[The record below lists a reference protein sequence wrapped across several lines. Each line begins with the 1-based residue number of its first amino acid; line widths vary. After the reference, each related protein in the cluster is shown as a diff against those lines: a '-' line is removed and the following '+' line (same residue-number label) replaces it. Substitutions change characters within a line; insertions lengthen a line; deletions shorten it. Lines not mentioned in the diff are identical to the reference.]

1 MFTKILIANR
11 GEIAIRVIRACK
23 ELGVATV
30 AVYSEA
36 DRAALHVRAADEAY
50 CIGPAPSQDS
60 YLNEAKVL
68 EVATRCGAD
77 AIHPGYGFL
86 SERASFAEACARAGI
101 AFIGP
106 NPEAIRVMGNKTTS
120 RVAVHAMGVP
130 LVPGMRENLAS
141 EDQAVAWAKELGFPL
156 MMKAASGG
164 GGKGLRQISR
174 MEDLPAAYRA
184 AKAESLH
191 AFGDDAVYLERYI
204 EHPRHIE
211 IQLLGDKH
219 GHIIYFPERECSIQR
234 RHQKVIEEAP
244 STLVDPD
251 MRRQMGEAAVKA
263 ARAVDYDSAGTV
275 EFIVSGKTREF
286 FFLEMNTRLQVEHP
300 ITEMITGIDLCK
312 EMIRSAAGYP
322 LAFRQ
327 EDVPLHGHALECR
340 IYAEDP
346 DNKFLPTPGKIL
358 GLRVPG
364 GPGRAHPLRPHA
376 VQAGGVGQHPGAL
389 HHPHEPGPVRILGEG
404 HQDHH
409 LLPRPGHEEREIH
422 QGRHRHQLHRHP
434 VPAPGRRPDQA
445 PRGHRPGGRRHQ
457 GLPAGQ
463 GQDPADH
470 GRRMRVRGPLALEV
484 QRQSAAAVWPLTGGI
499 QWPTSP
505 PTKARPSGSRS
516 WRPLRGCSG

>member
-1 MFTKILIANR
+1 MFAKILIANR

-36 DRAALHVRAADEAY
+36 DRAALHVRAAEEAY
-50 CIGPAPSQDS
+50 CIGPAPSKDS
-60 YLNEAKVL
+60 YLNEARVL
-68 EVATRCGAD
+68 EVAKACGAD

-86 SERASFAEACARAGI
+86 SERASFAEACAAAGI

-106 NPEAIRVMGNKTTS
+106 NPKAIQIMGNKTTS

-141 EDQAVAWAKELGFPL
+141 EEQAVAWARELGFPL

-164 GGKGLRQISR
+164 GGKGLRMITR
-174 MEDLPAAYRA
+174 MEDLPGAYRA

-211 IQLLGDKH
+211 IQLLGDRH

-244 STLVDPD
+244 STLVDPE
-251 MRRQMGEAAVKA
+251 MRRKMGEAAVKA
-263 ARAVDYDSAGTV
+263 ARAVNYDSAGTV
-275 EFIVSGKTREF
+275 EFIVSGTTREF

-346 DNKFLPTPGKIL
+346 DNRFLPTPGKIL

-364 GPGRAHPLRPHA
+364 GPWVRDESGMYEGLDVPIHYDPMLSKLVVWGSTRERCITRMTRALSEYSVKGIKTTIPFHA
-376 VQAGGVGQHPGAL
+376 RVMLNEKFLKGDIDTNFIDTQFQPQDAARIK
-389 HHPHEPGPVRILGEG
+389 PHEDI
-404 HQDHH
+404 
-409 LLPRPGHEEREIH
+409 
-422 QGRHRHQLHRHP
+422 
-434 VPAPGRRPDQA
+434 
-445 PRGHRPGGRRHQ
+445 
-457 GLPAGQ
+457 
-463 GQDPADH
+463 
-470 GRRMRVRGPLALEV
+470 ALV
-484 QRQSAAAVWPLTGGI
+484 AAAIKAFLRDQDKTQRMMGGTGPDAE
-499 QWPTSP
+499 QSSWKS
-505 PTKARPSGSRS
+505 SGRVLRS
-516 WRPLRGCSG
+516 SSVL

>member
-1 MFTKILIANR
+1 MFSKILIANR
-11 GEIAIRVIRACK
+11 GEIAIRLIRACK

-36 DRAALHVRAADEAY
+36 DRAALHVRAADQAF
-50 CIGPAPSQDS
+50 CVGPPPSQES
-60 YLNEAKVL
+60 YLNGARIL
-68 EVATRCGAD
+68 EVAKHCGAD

-86 SERASFAEACARAGI
+86 SERAAFAEDCARAGVV
-101 AFIGP
+101 FIGP
-106 NPEAIRVMGNKTTS
+106 NPRAIQVMGNKTTS

-141 EDQAVAWAKELGFPL
+141 EAQAVTWAKELGFPL
-156 MMKAASGG
+156 MMKAAAGG
-164 GGKGLRQISR
+164 GGKGLRMISR
-174 MEDLPAAYRA
+174 MEDLPGAYRA
-184 AKAESLH
+184 AKSESLH

-219 GHIIYFPERECSIQR
+219 GNIIYFPERECSIQR

-244 STLVDPD
+244 STLLDPD
-251 MRRQMGEAAVKA
+251 MRRRMGEAAVQA

-275 EFIVSGKTREF
+275 EFIVSGTTREF

-327 EDVPLHGHALECR
+327 EDVPLHGHAMECR

-364 GPGRAHPLRPHA
+364 GPWVRDESGMYEGMDVPIHYDPMLSKLVVWGSTRERCITRMTRALSEYSVKGIKTTIPFHARVMKNEKFIKGEIDTNFIDTQFQPQDAARIKPNEDIALVAAAIKAFLRDKDKTQRSLGGECECAESSQWKSSGR
-376 VQAGGVGQHPGAL
+376 
-389 HHPHEPGPVRILGEG
+389 
-404 HQDHH
+404 
-409 LLPRPGHEEREIH
+409 
-422 QGRHRHQLHRHP
+422 
-434 VPAPGRRPDQA
+434 
-445 PRGHRPGGRRHQ
+445 
-457 GLPAGQ
+457 
-463 GQDPADH
+463 
-470 GRRMRVRGPLALEV
+470 V
-484 QRQSAAAVWPLTGGI
+484 QRQSGF
-499 QWPTSP
+499 
-505 PTKARPSGSRS
+505 
-516 WRPLRGCSG
+516 

>member
-1 MFTKILIANR
+1 MFKKILIANR

-23 ELGVATV
+23 ELGVATA

-36 DRAALHVRAADEAY
+36 DRGALHVRAADEAF
-50 CIGPAPSQDS
+50 CIGPPPSRDS
-60 YLNEAKVL
+60 YLDGARVL
-68 EVATRCGAD
+68 EAARACGAD

-86 SERASFAEACARAGI
+86 SENAEFAEACALAGI
-101 AFIGP
+101 VFIGP
-106 NPEAIRVMGNKTTS
+106 NPRAIRVMGNKTTS

-130 LVPGMRENLAS
+130 LVPGMRENLVS
-141 EDQAVAWAKELGFPL
+141 EAHAAHWAAEIGFPVML
-156 MMKAASGG
+156 KAASGG
-164 GGKGLRQISR
+164 GGKGLRMIAR

-184 AKAESLH
+184 ARSESLH

-219 GHIIYFPERECSIQR
+219 GGLIYFPERECSIQR

-244 STLVDPD
+244 STLVDPEL
-251 MRRQMGEAAVKA
+251 RRRLGEAAVLA
-263 ARAVDYDSAGTV
+263 AKAVDYDSAGTV
-275 EFIVSGKTREF
+275 EFIVSGRTREF

-346 DNKFLPTPGKIL
+346 DNRFLPTPGRII

-364 GPGRAHPLRPHA
+364 GPWVRDESGMYEGMDVPIHYDPMLSKLVVWGSTRERCITRMTRALSEYSVKGIKTTIPFHA
-376 VQAGGVGQHPGAL
+376 RVMLNEKFIQGDIDTNFIDTQFQPQDAARIKPDEDIAL
-389 HHPHEPGPVRILGEG
+389 V
-404 HQDHH
+404 
-409 LLPRPGHEEREIH
+409 
-422 QGRHRHQLHRHP
+422 
-434 VPAPGRRPDQA
+434 
-445 PRGHRPGGRRHQ
+445 
-457 GLPAGQ
+457 
-463 GQDPADH
+463 
-470 GRRMRVRGPLALEV
+470 
-484 QRQSAAAVWPLTGGI
+484 AAAIKAFRRDRERTLHMLGGGPASAEGGEDRSQWKSSGRI
-499 QWPTSP
+499 QRS
-505 PTKARPSGSRS
+505 SGV
-516 WRPLRGCSG
+516 

>member
-1 MFTKILIANR
+1 MFSKILIANR
-11 GEIAIRVIRACK
+11 GEIAIRLIRACK

-36 DRAALHVRAADEAY
+36 DRAALHVRAADQAF
-50 CIGPAPSQDS
+50 CVGPPPSQES
-60 YLNEAKVL
+60 YLNGARIL
-68 EVATRCGAD
+68 EVAQRCGAD

-86 SERASFAEACARAGI
+86 SERASFAEDCARAGV

-106 NPEAIRVMGNKTTS
+106 NPRAIQVMGNKTTS

-141 EDQAVAWAKELGFPL
+141 EEQAVAWAKELGFPL

-164 GGKGLRQISR
+164 GGKGLRMISR
-174 MEDLPAAYRA
+174 MEDLPGAYRA
-184 AKAESLH
+184 AKSESLH

-211 IQLLGDKH
+211 IQLLGDRH
-219 GHIIYFPERECSIQR
+219 GNIIYFPERECSIQR

-244 STLVDPD
+244 STLLDPD
-251 MRRQMGEAAVKA
+251 QRRRMGEAAVQA
-263 ARAVDYDSAGTV
+263 AKAVDYDSAGTV
-275 EFIVSGKTREF
+275 EFIVSGTTREF

-327 EDVPLHGHALECR
+327 EDVPLHGHAMECR

-346 DNKFLPTPGKIL
+346 DNKFLPTPGRIL

-364 GPGRAHPLRPHA
+364 GPWVRDESGMYEGMDVPIHYDPMLSKLVVWGSTRERCITRMTRALSEYSVKGIKTTIPFHARVMKNEKFIKGDIDTNFIDTQFQPQDAARIKPNEDIALVAAAIKAHLRDKDKTQRSLGGECECAESSQWKSSGR
-376 VQAGGVGQHPGAL
+376 
-389 HHPHEPGPVRILGEG
+389 
-404 HQDHH
+404 
-409 LLPRPGHEEREIH
+409 
-422 QGRHRHQLHRHP
+422 
-434 VPAPGRRPDQA
+434 
-445 PRGHRPGGRRHQ
+445 
-457 GLPAGQ
+457 
-463 GQDPADH
+463 
-470 GRRMRVRGPLALEV
+470 V
-484 QRQSAAAVWPLTGGI
+484 QRQSGF
-499 QWPTSP
+499 
-505 PTKARPSGSRS
+505 
-516 WRPLRGCSG
+516 

>member
-1 MFTKILIANR
+1 MRETAMFSKILIANR
-11 GEIAIRVIRACK
+11 GEIAIRLIRACK
-23 ELGVATV
+23 ELGVPTV

-36 DRAALHVRAADEAY
+36 DRAALHVRAADRAF
-50 CIGPAPSQDS
+50 CVGPAPSRDS
-60 YLNEAKVL
+60 YLNGDRIL
-68 EVATRCGAD
+68 EVALACGAD

-86 SERASFAEACARAGI
+86 SERAAFAEDCARAGVT
-101 AFIGP
+101 FIGP
-106 NPEAIRVMGNKTTS
+106 NPRAIQVMGNKTTS

-141 EDQAVAWAKELGFPL
+141 EEQAVAWAKELGFPL

-164 GGKGLRQISR
+164 GGKGLRMIAR

-184 AKAESLH
+184 AKSESLH

-211 IQLLGDKH
+211 IQLLGDRH
-219 GHIIYFPERECSIQR
+219 GRLIYFPERECSIQR

-244 STLVDPD
+244 STLLDPEL
-251 MRRQMGEAAVKA
+251 RRRMGEAAVQA

-300 ITEMITGIDLCK
+300 VTEMITGIDLCK
-312 EMIRSAAGYP
+312 EMLRSAAGCP

-327 EDVPLHGHALECR
+327 EDVPLHGHAMECR

-364 GPGRAHPLRPHA
+364 GPWVRDESGMYEGLDVPIHYDPMLSKLVVWGSTRERCITRMSRALSEYSVKGIKTTIPFHA
-376 VQAGGVGQHPGAL
+376 RVMKNEKFIKGDIDTNFIDNQFQPQDAARIKPNEDIAL
-389 HHPHEPGPVRILGEG
+389 V
-404 HQDHH
+404 
-409 LLPRPGHEEREIH
+409 
-422 QGRHRHQLHRHP
+422 
-434 VPAPGRRPDQA
+434 
-445 PRGHRPGGRRHQ
+445 
-457 GLPAGQ
+457 
-463 GQDPADH
+463 
-470 GRRMRVRGPLALEV
+470 
-484 QRQSAAAVWPLTGGI
+484 AAAIKAHLRDKDRTQRMLGGECECAESSPWKSSGRVLRQTGF
-499 QWPTSP
+499 
-505 PTKARPSGSRS
+505 
-516 WRPLRGCSG
+516 

>member
-60 YLNEAKVL
+60 YLNGDRVL
-68 EVATRCGAD
+68 EAAQRCGAD

-86 SERASFAEACARAGI
+86 SERAGFAEACARAGI
-101 AFIGP
+101 VFIGP

-120 RVAVHAMGVP
+120 RAAVHAMGVP
-130 LVPGMRENLAS
+130 LVPGMRENLGS
-141 EDQAVAWAKELGFPL
+141 EEEAVAWARELGFPL
-156 MMKAASGG
+156 MMKAAAGG
-164 GGKGLRQISR
+164 GGKGLRMISR

-184 AKAESLH
+184 AKSESLH

-251 MRRQMGEAAVKA
+251 MRRAMGEAAVKA

-300 ITEMITGIDLCK
+300 ITEMITGVDLCK
-312 EMIRSAAGYP
+312 EMIKVACGDP
-322 LAFRQ
+322 LPFRQ
-327 EDVPLHGHALECR
+327 EDIHMHGHALECR

-346 DNKFLPTPGKIL
+346 DNRFLPTPGRIL

-364 GPGRAHPLRPHA
+364 GPWVRDESGMYEGLDVPIHYDPMLSKLVVWGSTRERCITRMSRALSEYSVKGIKTTIPFHA
-376 VQAGGVGQHPGAL
+376 RVMLNDKFIRGEIDTNFIDTQFQPQDAARVK
-389 HHPHEPGPVRILGEG
+389 PHEDIALVAAAIKAFLRDKDKTQRIMGG
-404 HQDHH
+404 DC
-409 LLPRPGHEEREIH
+409 PCEERTPWKSS
-422 QGRHRHQLHRHP
+422 GRLLRTT
-434 VPAPGRRPDQA
+434 
-445 PRGHRPGGRRHQ
+445 
-457 GLPAGQ
+457 GL
-463 GQDPADH
+463 
-470 GRRMRVRGPLALEV
+470 
-484 QRQSAAAVWPLTGGI
+484 
-499 QWPTSP
+499 
-505 PTKARPSGSRS
+505 
-516 WRPLRGCSG
+516 

>member
-1 MFTKILIANR
+1 MRETAMFSKILIANR
-11 GEIAIRVIRACK
+11 GEIAIRLIRACK
-23 ELGVATV
+23 ELGVPTV

-36 DRAALHVRAADEAY
+36 DRAALHVRAADQAF
-50 CIGPAPSQDS
+50 CVGPAPSRDS
-60 YLNEAKVL
+60 YLNGDRIL
-68 EVATRCGAD
+68 EVALACGAD

-86 SERASFAEACARAGI
+86 SERAAFAEDCARAGVT
-101 AFIGP
+101 FIGP
-106 NPEAIRVMGNKTTS
+106 NPRAIQVMGNKTTS

-141 EDQAVAWAKELGFPL
+141 EEQAVAWAKELGFPL

-164 GGKGLRQISR
+164 GGKGLRMIAR

-184 AKAESLH
+184 AKSESLH

-211 IQLLGDKH
+211 IQLLGDRH
-219 GHIIYFPERECSIQR
+219 GRLIYFPERECSIQR

-244 STLVDPD
+244 STLLDPEL
-251 MRRQMGEAAVKA
+251 RRRMGEAAVQA

-300 ITEMITGIDLCK
+300 VTEMITGIDLCK
-312 EMIRSAAGYP
+312 EMIRSAAGCP

-327 EDVPLHGHALECR
+327 EDVPLHGHAMECR

-364 GPGRAHPLRPHA
+364 GPWVRDESGMYEGLDVPIHYDPMLSKLVVWGSTRERCITRMSRALSEYSVKGIKTTIPFHA
-376 VQAGGVGQHPGAL
+376 RVMKNEKFIKGDIDTNFIDNQFQPQDAARIKPNEDIAL
-389 HHPHEPGPVRILGEG
+389 V
-404 HQDHH
+404 
-409 LLPRPGHEEREIH
+409 
-422 QGRHRHQLHRHP
+422 
-434 VPAPGRRPDQA
+434 
-445 PRGHRPGGRRHQ
+445 
-457 GLPAGQ
+457 
-463 GQDPADH
+463 
-470 GRRMRVRGPLALEV
+470 
-484 QRQSAAAVWPLTGGI
+484 AAAIKAHLRDKDRTQRMLGGECECAESSPWKSSGRVLRQTGF
-499 QWPTSP
+499 
-505 PTKARPSGSRS
+505 
-516 WRPLRGCSG
+516 